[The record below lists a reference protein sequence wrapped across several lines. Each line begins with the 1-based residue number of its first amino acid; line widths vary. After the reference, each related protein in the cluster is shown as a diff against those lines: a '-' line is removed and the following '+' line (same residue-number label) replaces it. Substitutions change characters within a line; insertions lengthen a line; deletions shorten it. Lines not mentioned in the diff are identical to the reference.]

1 MLAVIR
7 SRTSCFHEE
16 QSMNAGDVLTRYQKN
31 LQGEIDSAAL
41 YRAMSSA
48 ERSPRLA
55 ELYARLAAVEEKH
68 GAFWRRKLEEA
79 GETIARARPG
89 WRTRLLIALARRFGP
104 ELFVGTAA
112 TLEHI
117 DRAQYDEQPE
127 TRDTV
132 MPWQERSHARI
143 LAELARGR
151 PSSWSGEVFRGS
163 RVGT

>member
-1 MLAVIR
+1 
-7 SRTSCFHEE
+7 
-16 QSMNAGDVLTRYQKN
+16 MNTGDVLSRYRKN

-48 ERSPRLA
+48 ERSPQVA
-55 ELYARLAAVEEKH
+55 ELYMRLAAVEEKH

-79 GETIARARPG
+79 GETVARARPG

-104 ELFVGTAA
+104 ELVVGTAA

-143 LAELARGR
+143 LELARGR
-151 PSSWSGEVFRGS
+151 PSSWSGEVFS
-163 RVGT
+163 RLEG